1 MMRIGLDL
9 HPMTALMQGSRTYIH
24 CLTQALIRRG
34 GENAYTLYLPDVST
48 APKDAYAGTN
58 ITLGRIAPSRIKR
71 LLSFGHLLRRD
82 HIDLFHCQYLAPP
95 MLPCPYVLSLH
106 DIIHESN
113 PEFYPGGLRRLMSR
127 LYPRS
132 ARKAAAVLTIS
143 EYSRQEIIKRYQI
156 PGNRVR
162 VALLAADES
171 FKPAT
176 DQAQALRT
184 ARRYGINGKYILFVG
199 RIEPRK
205 NIPGLIEAFG
215 MLTADGATEHTLVVA
230 GMMDDLYR
238 KFHAETTARFGGR
251 VVFTGKVEQEDLPS
265 LYAGADLFVYPSFA
279 EGFGLPP
286 LEAMA
291 CGTPVITSNTTSLP
305 EVMGD
310 AGVLVDPHDT
320 AALAHAM
327 RRVLA
332 DADLRRG
339 LRTRGLEQSQKFS
352 WDKTAAVTAGIYE
365 AVLNPRAR

>member
-1 MMRIGLDL
+1 MRIGLDL

-34 GENAYTLYLPDVST
+34 GENVYTLYHPDVST

-58 ITLGRIAPSRIKR
+58 ITLGRVAPSRVKR

-95 MLPCPYVLSLH
+95 MLPCPYVLTLH

-113 PEFYPGGLRRLMSR
+113 PEFYPGGLRSLMSR

-156 PGNRVR
+156 PEARVR
-162 VALLAADES
+162 VALLAADDS

-176 DQAQALRT
+176 DQAQVRRA

-215 MLTADGATEHTLVVA
+215 MLTADGATGHTLVIA

-238 KFHAETTARFGGR
+238 KFHTETTARFCGR

-291 CGTPVITSNTTSLP
+291 CGTPVIASNTTSLP
-305 EVMGD
+305 EVVGE
-310 AGVLVDPHDT
+310 AGILIDPHDT
-320 AALAHAM
+320 TALAHAM
-327 RRVLA
+327 QRVLA
-332 DADLRRG
+332 DADLQRT

-352 WDKTAAVTAGIYE
+352 WDKTATVTAGIYE
-365 AVLNPRAR
+365 AIFNPQAR